1 MGRAM
6 FIGTPKGIR
15 NWAHDLY
22 MNPVEQPGVWSSFQY
37 TTIDGGQVKPE
48 EIEAAK
54 RDLDERTFR
63 QEFLATFETYQGR
76 IYYSFDRKQNVRQLN
91 LSDPTGPFKD
101 IKQQIIHVGIDFNV
115 NPMSACIAVRGGD
128 NLYAIDELR
137 IFGSN
142 TNELCDELKSRY
154 PQAKIFAYPDPA
166 GRQNKSS
173 AGGQT
178 DITILQN
185 AGFVVKAPYRHTPVK
200 DRINAVNARLCGSTG
215 IRHLFFDPKCKYTIE
230 GLERQTYKDG
240 TSQPDKDGGWDHMND
255 ALGYMVDYLFP
266 INRDTSHIEQPK
278 IWGHSLSNKANHSSS
293 RKLY

>member
-1 MGRAM
+1 
-6 FIGTPKGIR
+6 
-15 NWAHDLY
+15 
-22 MNPVEQPGVWSSFQY
+22 MNPVTQPGVWSSFQY
-37 TTIDGGQVKPE
+37 TTLDGGQVKPE

-91 LSDPTGPFKD
+91 LGDPTGPFKD
-101 IKQQIIHVGIDFNV
+101 VKQQMIHVGIDFNV

-128 NLYAIDELR
+128 NLYVIDELR

-154 PQAKIFAYPDPA
+154 PQAKIFTYPDPA

-200 DRINAVNARLCGSTG
+200 DRINAVNARLCDSTG
-215 IRHLFFDPKCKYTIE
+215 IRHLFFDPKSKYTIE

-278 IWGHSLSNKANHSSS
+278 TWGHALDNTSHHSS